1 MKSNH
6 KFPYSILPICTHLL
20 SPNTLRVENFG
31 KVSYERL
38 EKEHRNNQNNQFVE
52 QVVNSTGERLFYLL
66 FFFNKELSRFSYDG
80 KYN

>member
-1 MKSNH
+1 MESNH

-31 KVSYERL
+31 KVSYGRL
-38 EKEHRNNQNNQFVE
+38 EKEHKNNQNNQFVE